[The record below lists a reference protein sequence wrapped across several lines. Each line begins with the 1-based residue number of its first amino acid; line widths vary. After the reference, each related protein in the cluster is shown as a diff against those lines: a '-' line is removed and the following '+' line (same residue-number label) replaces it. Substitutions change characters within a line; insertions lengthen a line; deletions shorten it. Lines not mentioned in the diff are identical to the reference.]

1 MKMLFAVS
9 VMYPNSMKM
18 MFVMAVE
25 KIGSVVLVRDGYM
38 RTVLTRWS

>member
-1 MKMLFAVS
+1 MKMPFVVS
-9 VMYPNSMKM
+9 VMYSMKM
-18 MFVMAVE
+18 MFVMAVK